1 MAIVMEDR
9 SVGSLGAAGS
19 AGSAGRAL
27 TLATVSFA
35 VSFAAWGLIG
45 GLAPIFSSLYGLSAS
60 QTALLVAV
68 PVLLGSLARLPMGML
83 TDRFGGRLVFTAL
96 LVFSSAAAFL
106 VPITSGYTS
115 LLVAAFLIGMAGSS
129 FAVGAAFVSRWTS
142 SGRQGTALGIYGLG
156 TIGQS
161 LAVFA
166 GPVVAARFGWEAVFR
181 GTSALLLAW
190 AVVYYALAR
199 NPAQTGRPATVAA
212 MASILRRAPTA
223 WLLGGFYF
231 LTFGGFVAFS
241 IYLPTL
247 LRAQFG
253 LEPADAG
260 FRAAGFVVL
269 ATLMRPVGGWLA
281 DRIGGAQVL
290 SWVFGGVALCSL
302 LLTWPSIVPF
312 TVGALSCAMLM
323 GLGNGAVFKLVPE
336 HFPKDTGT
344 VTGLVG
350 ALGGLGGFFP
360 PLLLGVF
367 RDRLGA
373 IWPGFV
379 LLAATALVLRY
390 ANQRAFRPGD
400 VAWTRSLPIGARQA
414 LERVRAGAWASLV
427 TAGLAVAIVVGSRNL
442 QHFDAALVGYTFATL
457 FAAFGISYR
466 YAMWLNRPPTR
477 MYWRRGWQAFFSRR
491 SIGGNTLSLGRRAL
505 VEFAANAYIFRRG
518 RLRGLAHWLIMWGCL
533 LAAAITFPLVW
544 GWIHFETV
552 PGDFHM
558 YRTFVFG
565 VAVQD
570 FPVESALAF
579 VIFHGL
585 VWSSFLVIAG
595 VMLAFRRRMID
606 HGAVAVQQFGQDILP
621 LLLLFA
627 ISVSGLMLT
636 ASYTWMRGYAY
647 EFLAILHA
655 ATVIVTLLWL
665 PFGKLFHV
673 FQRPAQLGVGFYKDA
688 GARDQQAACRR
699 CGRPFA
705 SMAMVR
711 DLTEVEQELGFRYEL
726 PRGGHYQDVCPKC
739 RRALFGLAQ
748 GALWREYLNA
758 RDLNARD
765 QPRTRE
771 GG

>member
-1 MAIVMEDR
+1 MADR
-9 SVGSLGAAGS
+9 LQDHPAGADRRPLLASPG
-19 AGSAGRAL
+19 GAL
-27 TLATVSFA
+27 ALATLSFA
-35 VSFAAWGLIG
+35 VSFAAWGLVG
-45 GLAPIFSSLYGLSAS
+45 GLASVFAGLYQLTAS

-83 TDRFGGRLVFTAL
+83 TDRLGGRPLFTAL
-96 LVFSSAAAFL
+96 LLFSSLAAFL
-106 VPITSGYTS
+106 VPLTSSYGT

-129 FAVGAAFVSRWTS
+129 FSVGAAFVSRWTPAA
-142 SGRQGTALGIYGLG
+142 RQGTALGIYGLG
-156 TIGQS
+156 TMGQS

-166 GPVVAARFGWEAVFR
+166 GPLVASRWGWETVFH
-181 GTSALLLAW
+181 GTGLLLLIW
-190 AVVYYALAR
+190 AGVYGALAR
-199 NPAQTGRPATVAA
+199 NPPNAARPPTVAA
-212 MASILRRAPTA
+212 MVAVLRRSPTA
-223 WLLGGFYF
+223 WLLGAFYF

-247 LRAQFG
+247 LRVQFG
-253 LEPADAG
+253 LTPADAG

-269 ATLMRPVGGWLA
+269 ATLMRPLGGWLA

-290 SWVFGGVALCSL
+290 SWVFGGVALFAL
-302 LLTWPSIVPF
+302 LLTWPSIAPF
-312 TVGALSCAMLM
+312 TVGALACAMLM

-336 HFPKDTGT
+336 HFPRDTGT

-367 RDRLGA
+367 GDRLGV

-379 LLAATALVLRY
+379 LLALTAVALRV
-390 ANQRAFRPGD
+390 ANQRVFRPAD
-400 VAWTRSLPIGARQA
+400 TAWTESLPIGARQA
-414 LERVRAGAWASLV
+414 LERVRAGAWATLV
-427 TAGLAVAIVVGSRNL
+427 AAGLAALIVVGSRNL

-491 SIGGNTLSLGRRAL
+491 AVAGNTVTLGRRAL
-505 VEFAANAYIFRRG
+505 VDFAANAYIFRRG

-544 GWIHFETV
+544 GWVHFETV
-552 PGDFHM
+552 PGDFHT
-558 YRTFVFG
+558 YRTFMFG

-606 HGAVAVQQFGQDILP
+606 HGAVAVQQFSQDILP

-627 ISVSGLMLT
+627 ISVTGLMLT

-647 EFLAILHA
+647 DFLAIVHA

-688 GARDQQAACRR
+688 GSRGEQARCRR
-699 CGRPFA
+699 CSQPFA
-705 SMAMVR
+705 SLPMVR
-711 DLTEVEQELGFRYEL
+711 DLTTVERELGFRYEL
-726 PRGGHYQDVCPKC
+726 ADGGHYQEVCPRC

-748 GALWREYLNA
+748 GGLWRQHLN
-758 RDLNARD
+758 RDR
-765 QPRTRE
+765 
-771 GG
+771 